1 MVSATATL
9 VVEWVFATISLIFLS
24 ARIGVR
30 LFIIKLGI
38 LPEDILLM
46 IAQMLY
52 FLWCSLDAYVISV
65 GFMDNGANYLSD
77 NLTQHVKGGPVM
89 EIKVL
94 KIVYSSSIPYYL
106 CIWFIKGA
114 IIGFYYRLIPKKT
127 KSRMF
132 LHFTSVCTF
141 VTLIVIICLNLFL
154 CRPISRNWA
163 LPETDQH
170 CYSSTART
178 PFAISSV
185 ANLVTDILIFIVP
198 FSIIPSMGS
207 MPRRQLIGLIATFSL
222 GIITM
227 IVFVARAVISA
238 VSGIV
243 TIGGLLS
250 AIECCT
256 AMIVA
261 CLPSL
266 KILLRINKPGGPLP
280 KRGSDLSDGLDS
292 IDDDHRR
299 HHNRPNVLDE
309 EHEPYPGVFLG
320 LEHYEDRARHHH
332 DMMIL
337 STSSATAGHQHDL
350 YSRQSLSEMA
360 SKSAL
365 RGSERI
371 SEILHPSDDDDD
383 DVSLDYGDVD
393 SSYIDYPTGTLGRSN
408 STASKLPRN
417 DVVELDILNTHNHE
431 DPMTS
436 ILGSLSNNNN
446 TGNYN
451 SNSVN
456 TITNSTIRS
465 PTPNSQLALL
475 GDPSRL
481 PTLPPLP
488 NSQAPNMGPPA
499 MSLDQHNQLNNTH
512 LQQQIQQLQWQ
523 QELIQQQQNQFQNL
537 QKLQLQGQGQPGAKN
552 DLMNFNSEP
561 LPALPTF
568 GGSSSNSGNSG
579 RSNDHNSTT
588 TSNANDNNE
597 ALSRTISGSATNPFI
612 PDYILTEPL
621 PKPKSEQ

>member
-1 MVSATATL
+1 
-9 VVEWVFATISLIFLS
+9 
-24 ARIGVR
+24 
-30 LFIIKLGI
+30 
-38 LPEDILLM
+38 
-46 IAQMLY
+46 
-52 FLWCSLDAYVISV
+52 
-65 GFMDNGANYLSD
+65 MDNGANYLSD
-77 NLTQHVKGGPVM
+77 NLTQHVKGGPLM
-89 EIKVL
+89 QIKVL
-94 KIVYSSSIPYYL
+94 KIVYASSVPYYL

-127 KSRMF
+127 KSRIF
-132 LHFTSVCTF
+132 LHFTAICT
-141 VTLIVIICLNLFL
+141 VITLIVILCLNLFL
-154 CRPISRNWA
+154 CRPISRNWV
-163 LPETDQH
+163 LPEADQH

-198 FSIIPSMGS
+198 FSIIPAMGS
-207 MPRRQLIGLIATFSL
+207 MPRRQLVGLIATFSL

-227 IVFVARAVISA
+227 VVFVARAVISA

-243 TIGGLLS
+243 AIGGLLS

-292 IDDDHRR
+292 LDDGHHR

-309 EHEPYPGVFLG
+309 EHDPFPGAFLG

-337 STSSATAGHQHDL
+337 STSSATTGHQHDL

-365 RGSERI
+365 RGSERM

-393 SSYIDYPTGTLGRSN
+393 SSYIDYPAGKLGRSN
-408 STASKLPRN
+408 SASSKLPRN

-431 DPMTS
+431 DTMTS
-436 ILGSLSNNNN
+436 MLSSLSNKNNN
-446 TGNYN
+446 TSNDNNNNFN
-451 SNSVN
+451 S
-456 TITNSTIRS
+456 IRNSTIRS

-488 NSQAPNMGPPA
+488 NSPAANMSSPV
-499 MSLDQHNQLNNTH
+499 MTLDQHHQLSNAH

-523 QELIQQQQNQFQNL
+523 QELIQQQQYQFQHL
-537 QKLQLQGQGQPGAKN
+537 QQLQLQGQLEAKN

-568 GGSSSNSGNSG
+568 VGNSSNASNSG
-579 RSNDHNSTT
+579 SNNNLNNHAS
-588 TSNANDNNE
+588 SNVNDNNE
-597 ALSRTISGSATNPFI
+597 ALSHSISGTTPNPFI
-612 PDYILTEPL
+612 PEYILTEPL
-621 PKPKSEQ
+621 PTPKPE

>member
-1 MVSATATL
+1 
-9 VVEWVFATISLIFLS
+9 
-24 ARIGVR
+24 
-30 LFIIKLGI
+30 
-38 LPEDILLM
+38 
-46 IAQMLY
+46 
-52 FLWCSLDAYVISV
+52 
-65 GFMDNGANYLSD
+65 MDNGANYLSD
-77 NLTQHVKGGPVM
+77 NLTQHVKGGPLM

-94 KIVYSSSIPYYL
+94 KIVYSSSVPYYL

-114 IIGFYYRLIPKKT
+114 IIGFYYRLIPKQT
-127 KSRMF
+127 KSRIF
-132 LHFTSVCTF
+132 LHFTAICTSI
-141 VTLIVIICLNLFL
+141 TLIVILCLNLFL

-163 LPETDQH
+163 LPEFDQH

-207 MPRRQLIGLIATFSL
+207 MPRRQLVGLIATFSL

-227 IVFVARAVISA
+227 VVFVARAVLSA
-238 VSGIV
+238 VSGLV
-243 TIGGLLS
+243 TVGGLLS
-250 AIECCT
+250 AVECCT

-280 KRGSDLSDGLDS
+280 KRGSDFSDGLDS
-292 IDDDHRR
+292 LDDGHHG

-309 EHEPYPGVFLG
+309 EHNSFPGTFLG

-365 RGSERI
+365 RGSERM

-393 SSYIDYPTGTLGRSN
+393 SSYIDYPAGKLGRSN

-431 DPMTS
+431 DTMTS
-436 ILGSLSNNNN
+436 MLSSLSSQNNN
-446 TGNYN
+446 TSNDNNNTIN
-451 SNSVN
+451 S
-456 TITNSTIRS
+456 ITNSTIRS

-475 GDPSRL
+475 GDPSKL

-488 NSQAPNMGPPA
+488 NSLATNMKSPG
-499 MSLDQHNQLNNTH
+499 MTLDQHHQLSNAH
-512 LQQQIQQLQWQ
+512 LQQQIQRLQWQ
-523 QELIQQQQNQFQNL
+523 QELIQQQQYHYQHL
-537 QKLQLQGQGQPGAKN
+537 QQLQLQGQLTANN
-552 DLMNFNSEP
+552 DLMNFNNSEP

-568 GGSSSNSGNSG
+568 GDSTSNASNSGSSNNLNNIALSNS
-579 RSNDHNSTT
+579 
-588 TSNANDNNE
+588 NDNNE
-597 ALSRTISGSATNPFI
+597 ALSSSTSGAAPNPFI
-612 PDYILTEPL
+612 PDYILTEALPR
-621 PKPKSEQ
+621 PKPE